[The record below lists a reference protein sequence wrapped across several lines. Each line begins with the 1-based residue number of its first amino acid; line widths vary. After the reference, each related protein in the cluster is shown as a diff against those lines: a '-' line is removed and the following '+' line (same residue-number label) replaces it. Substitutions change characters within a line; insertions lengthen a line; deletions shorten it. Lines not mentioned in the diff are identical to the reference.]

1 MIRWTG
7 LFIVVSLLVAACA
20 PPAVPIRKF
29 VKGDELA
36 YYDFTEPGVFEEGT
50 YGDGAARL
58 QISDGVYRMV
68 VTEGDS
74 EVWYGQWGDA
84 YDNVVIDV
92 EARQITEDPNTVYG
106 LICRMRGSVGQNLPE
121 GDPLVEAAEATPEA
135 EATMEATAEAAAES
149 TPEAIE
155 SAAQINN
162 GDGYLFLVE
171 GAGRFAIMRA
181 RGRSVVPLVDW
192 TSSDKIKTGAA
203 LNTLRAV
210 CLDDYLALY
219 VNGEFVGD
227 AIDDTYNRG
236 QVGLAA
242 AAASRLGLTVEYDN
256 LTVSQAR
263 AG

>member
-7 LFIVVSLLVAACA
+7 LLILVSLLVAACA
-20 PPAVPIRKF
+20 PPSVPVRKF

-36 YYDFTEPGVFEEGT
+36 YYDFSEPGSFEEGT
-50 YGDGAARL
+50 YGEGAARL
-58 QISDGVYRMV
+58 QVRDGLYRMV

-74 EVWYGQWGDA
+74 EVWYGQWGDS
-84 YDNVVIDV
+84 YDDVVIDV
-92 EARQITEDPNTVYG
+92 EARQITESQNTVYG
-106 LICRMRGSVGQNLPE
+106 VMCRMRGSVGQNVPQDE
-121 GDPLVEAAEATPEA
+121 PFAEATPE
-135 EATMEATAEAAAES
+135 TES
-149 TPEAIE
+149 TPAV
-155 SAAQINN
+155 SATEVAPQAQANN
-162 GDGYLFLVE
+162 GDGYLFLIE
-171 GAGRFAIMRA
+171 GTGRFAIMRA

-192 TSSDKIKTGAA
+192 TTSDKINTGPA

-210 CLDDYLALY
+210 CLGDYLALY
-219 VNGEFVGD
+219 INGEFMGD
-227 AIDDTYNRG
+227 AIDDTYTRG